1 MGTHPIF
8 ESDFDC
14 LTDMA
19 QHSTH
24 LQNLTHQ
31 DIIRIGTQFESEL
44 RAELKS
50 AADAETEQK
59 LADQAANHR
68 AECERLEAEKNELK
82 SEHEKELIRVEHS
95 FILRL
100 EKEKKIWRKELQGE
114 IDSEKE
120 SARITERTIAEEKAQ
135 KTEAA

>member
-1 MGTHPIF
+1 
-8 ESDFDC
+8 
-14 LTDMA
+14 MA

-50 AADAETEQK
+50 AAEAETEQK
-59 LADQAANHR
+59 LAEQAADHR
-68 AECERLEAEKNELK
+68 AECERLEAEKHELQA
-82 SEHEKELIRVEHS
+82 EHERELIRAEHA

-114 IDSEKE
+114 INAEKEQARQAERAIARVEHFAILEELLFAITSNVTYTSEK
-120 SARITERTIAEEKAQ
+120 
-135 KTEAA
+135 

>member
-1 MGTHPIF
+1 
-8 ESDFDC
+8 
-14 LTDMA
+14 MA

-50 AADAETEQK
+50 AAEAETEQK
-59 LADQAANHR
+59 LAEQAANHR

-82 SEHEKELIRVEHS
+82 AEHEKEEI
-95 FILRL
+95 
-100 EKEKKIWRKELQGE
+100 EKKNSQNAIKLNQLEN
-114 IDSEKE
+114 
-120 SARITERTIAEEKAQ
+120 AV
-135 KTEAA
+135 AAKGNLKYWYLISLNLFVYLREGAY